1 MNLKT
6 KYRRLIHDKNR
17 TLSQCKEILCQVT
30 RNSMGAL
37 SCKKCKRFIG
47 KLEWRMPFYESCLAF
62 EI

>member
-1 MNLKT
+1 MIKIEIYDNVR
-6 KYRRLIHDKNR
+6 KYFVR
-17 TLSQCKEILCQVT
+17 SQGI
-30 RNSMGAL
+30 SMGAL